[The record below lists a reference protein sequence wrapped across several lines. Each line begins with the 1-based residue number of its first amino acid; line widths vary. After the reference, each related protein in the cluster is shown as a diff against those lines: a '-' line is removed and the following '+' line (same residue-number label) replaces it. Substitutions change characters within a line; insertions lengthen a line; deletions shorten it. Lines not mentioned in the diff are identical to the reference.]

1 MAQYGQMMPEEEIEK
16 IAENVLKNQEE
27 AQRLNDQ
34 VYNQKLTAFFKEAF
48 TLDIKEVSAEEFM
61 KHQAEHQH

>member
-1 MAQYGQMMPEEEIEK
+1 MGKEIEK

-34 VYNQKLTAFFKEAF
+34 VYNQQLTAFFKEAF